1 MVTIF
6 EEAMDLLDAAHG
18 IVEMTFDTF
27 ETEPVLS
34 SALYGIKHLLDESI
48 RLLCIVESEDKEEA
62 RTALEDA
69 AQASAKT
76 NQSNSITY
84 HEMMSKQYD
93 DSEGLNEIPTMSGT
107 NDALDELIESAPKPE
122 PKVDLKDVHNLRMSG
137 KKAQD
142 IADSYGVPV
151 STVYGWFKQ
160 IKQKHPRWVEDWNRG
175 KRRAE
180 E

>member
-48 RLLCIVESEDKEEA
+48 HLLCIVESEDKEEA
-62 RTALEDA
+62 HTALDDT

-76 NQSNSITY
+76 NQSQNITY
-84 HEMMSKQYD
+84 HEMMSKQFD
-93 DSEGLNEIPTMSGT
+93 ESEGLHEIPATEGT
-107 NDALDELIESAPKPE
+107 LDALDAVIESAPKPRGT
-122 PKVDLKDVHNLRMSG
+122 KAKGFRLWKDGATSYAI
-137 KKAQD
+137 AQECNISED
-142 IADSYGVPV
+142 VARK
-151 STVYGWFKQ
+151 W
-160 IKQKHPRWVEDWNRG
+160 IKEFGRAQK
-175 KRRAE
+175 
-180 E
+180 